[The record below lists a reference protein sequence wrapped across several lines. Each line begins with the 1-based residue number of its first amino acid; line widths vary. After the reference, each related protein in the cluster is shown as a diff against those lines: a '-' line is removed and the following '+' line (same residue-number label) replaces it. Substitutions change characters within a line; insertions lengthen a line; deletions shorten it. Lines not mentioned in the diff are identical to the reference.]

1 MNNELLNNLKNLIDI
16 NLTSKWMTMKDV
28 CNYSSLSYATIFRA
42 IQKGTLKVSKKT
54 GKNLFRKE
62 WVDKYLGI

>member
-28 CNYSSLSYATIFRA
+28 CNYSALSHSTIYRA
-42 IQKGTLKVSKKT
+42 IQKGELKVSKKP
-54 GKNLFRKE
+54 GKNLFKKE
-62 WVDKYLGI
+62 WVDGFLGL